1 MKECIQETSCKV
13 AQSWTRTRVSGLQ
26 SRAGPGSTW
35 GASSV
40 KEPWDSC
47 SRARSTPAMPRDLGQ
62 VMWHLRFWWVPAGN
76 GWAAQEWEFNEV
88 TVCNSGDRAEGA
100 PEARGAQLLQ
110 PPGVQRQSLQ
120 AVLEGYA
127 GPIHSENFSS
137 SRKGGNAICPRRVW
151 GPGTRGTGELL
162 KVPFSPLSLG
172 FSANKTTTRR
182 DWAGCLGQKRK
193 VSEAYSTSLE
203 TQQSSSLSLCGFF
216 CLFVF

>member
-1 MKECIQETSCKV
+1 MKECIQETSWKV

-62 VMWHLRFWWVPAGN
+62 VKWHLRFWWVPAGN

-120 AVLEGYA
+120 ATSWGTETKFA
-127 GPIHSENFSS
+127 SS
-137 SRKGGNAICPRRVW
+137 PGGVCRAD
-151 GPGTRGTGELL
+151 
-162 KVPFSPLSLG
+162 SLWKL
-172 FSANKTTTRR
+172 F
-182 DWAGCLGQKRK
+182 LIQKRRK
-193 VSEAYSTSLE
+193 RYLSQEGVRTRHKGDWGTSESPFQPFE
-203 TQQSSSLSLCGFF
+203 PRILSK
-216 CLFVF
+216 